1 MNNTALDSGTIFQ
14 PGIGPFNRKEDSI
27 KRHAYYQWVPFVL
40 FAQALCFYMP
50 HMLWKKWEGG
60 RIKALVYGLRMVGL
74 TKYLKHDS
82 MRIGKLNIPSMAEA
96 EERIINIR
104 RTMIDRM
111 RLNQSWGAHL
121 VFAEVLNL
129 LNLCIQIYWTHR
141 FLGRQFLTLG
151 IKVLRERWVDKMD
164 ALDVV
169 FPKVT
174 KCTFY
179 KYGAAGS
186 LQEHDTL
193 CVMALNIMNEKIYT
207 ILWFWYSF
215 LLAVTVLGLLWRLLT
230 LFFYKKWVQKRLGDC
245 LLHSFMGAEP
255 SSSSFLVNYFS
266 FWGTWLDPEL
276 LHCFFGVTPFSYS
289 FCNLFIL
296 NTLFSPPALP
306 SRVGRFTGP
315 SRANWT
321 TRTWVR
327 LSPSATSPTGCSCS
341 SCAPISRS
349 SSSRRWSITWLA
361 SSPAI
366 RIARMT
372 SMLTRPVKEA
382 QQRVVP
388 TPVSILLMHPCCI
401 IERQREERVWQ
412 VPHPKRQQMA
422 LRC

>member
-129 LNLCIQIYWTHR
+129 VNLCFQIYWTHR

-230 LFFYKKWVQKRLGDC
+230 LFFYKK
-245 LLHSFMGAEP
+245 
-255 SSSSFLVNYFS
+255 
-266 FWGTWLDPEL
+266 
-276 LHCFFGVTPFSYS
+276 
-289 FCNLFIL
+289 
-296 NTLFSPPALP
+296 
-306 SRVGRFTGP
+306 
-315 SRANWT
+315 
-321 TRTWVR
+321 
-327 LSPSATSPTGCSCS
+327 
-341 SCAPISRS
+341 
-349 SSSRRWSITWLA
+349 
-361 SSPAI
+361 
-366 RIARMT
+366 
-372 SMLTRPVKEA
+372 
-382 QQRVVP
+382 
-388 TPVSILLMHPCCI
+388 
-401 IERQREERVWQ
+401 
-412 VPHPKRQQMA
+412 
-422 LRC
+422 